1 MITKYR
7 NNIYNQSKCYFPKK
21 TLKKN
26 SILHLDLEKLLSP
39 KRNENQ
45 RNDSSSSKK
54 LNIISYN
61 ETEPSTIRSL
71 TNLKKTE
78 SKCIKIHKKINSLF
92 DDIHST
98 KDSISPINSLRKNIQ
113 PNQKEVSNSPKSSRT
128 ERLYNKWKKIYSD
141 LNNFEN
147 NLKNKKFKKKIKSI
161 EKTNSNI
168 SSKINIKY
176 DIQEPNFFHYGN
188 NIKRDY
194 NNVFQ
199 KNFSSNCNLINL
211 TRKILEVKISN
222 SFIHGKNSMKNS
234 SRNKLKEIEREMN
247 IKNKIRELKKFEFR
261 NVIHKVNDDRKKE
274 IHDNN
279 IKMMNIFR
287 NSITSKDNIIVEDID
302 INIAHNDINHKK

>member
-1 MITKYR
+1 M
-7 NNIYNQSKCYFPKK
+7 
-21 TLKKN
+21 
-26 SILHLDLEKLLSP
+26 
-39 KRNENQ
+39 
-45 RNDSSSSKK
+45 
-54 LNIISYN
+54 
-61 ETEPSTIRSL
+61 
-71 TNLKKTE
+71 
-78 SKCIKIHKKINSLF
+78 
-92 DDIHST
+92 
-98 KDSISPINSLRKNIQ
+98 
-113 PNQKEVSNSPKSSRT
+113 
-128 ERLYNKWKKIYSD
+128 
-141 LNNFEN
+141 
-147 NLKNKKFKKKIKSI
+147 KNKKFKKKIKSI

-302 INIAHNDINHKK
+302 INIDHNDINHKK